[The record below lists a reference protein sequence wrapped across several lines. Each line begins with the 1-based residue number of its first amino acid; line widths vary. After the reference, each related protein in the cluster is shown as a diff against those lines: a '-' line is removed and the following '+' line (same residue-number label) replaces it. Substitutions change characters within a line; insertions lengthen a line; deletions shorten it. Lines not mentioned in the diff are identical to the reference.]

1 MLDVFTNIR
10 LLDLI
15 DIGIVAFIIYR
26 IILLIKGTRAVQMLL
41 GLAVILAVYMASRV
55 GDLHTLNW
63 FLSNFLS
70 SIILVIV
77 VIFQNDI
84 RRALMHVGRNPF
96 LANTSRDESEIIDE
110 LVKACVALGNRKIGA
125 LIAIERETG
134 INDILESGTQ
144 IDARVSCEL
153 IRSIFMPSSP
163 IHDGALVLQ
172 QGRLTMAGCFLP
184 LSQGSDV
191 TKELGTR
198 HRAAI
203 GLTELADAVAII
215 VSEETGKISVAVNG
229 GMTRNLDAASLK
241 RSWAVCW
248 NPASETQ
255 EEEKE
260 GGCLMFRLVT
270 ENWSLKLISLV
281 FALLLWMFIMGERQ
295 LEVGYLVPL
304 ELQNIPKGLMVANEV
319 PSQVDVRVSGPRT
332 LLMKVSPNDIS
343 IIVDLNDLRP
353 GLTTFKRLEERLNL
367 PSGLRV
373 TRLSPSFIDL
383 KLERIKQK
391 QVPVKITLEGEPLPG
406 YQIGRIMAV
415 PDQVLLR
422 AVRLN

>member
-1 MLDVFTNIR
+1 MFDVFSNLR

-15 DIGIVAFIIYR
+15 DISIVAFIIYR

-96 LANTSRDESEIIDE
+96 LGGMTSREESEIIDE
-110 LVKACVALGNRKIGA
+110 LVKACVALSNRKIGA

-134 INDILESGTQ
+134 INDILESGTP
-144 IDARVSCEL
+144 IDARVAGEL

-172 QGRLTMAGCFLP
+172 QGRLTLAGCFLP
-184 LSQGSDV
+184 LSQEGDL
-191 TKELGTR
+191 TQDLGTR

-203 GLTELADAVAII
+203 GLTELADAVAIV

-229 GMTRNLDAASLK
+229 GMTRNLDATSLK
-241 RSWAVCW
+241 KVLGRLLEPRRTKNKKKKKKGAV
-248 NPASETQ
+248 
-255 EEEKE
+255 
-260 GGCLMFRLVT
+260 
-270 ENWSLKLISLV
+270 
-281 FALLLWMFIMGERQ
+281 
-295 LEVGYLVPL
+295 
-304 ELQNIPKGLMVANEV
+304 
-319 PSQVDVRVSGPRT
+319 
-332 LLMKVSPNDIS
+332 
-343 IIVDLNDLRP
+343 
-353 GLTTFKRLEERLNL
+353 
-367 PSGLRV
+367 
-373 TRLSPSFIDL
+373 
-383 KLERIKQK
+383 
-391 QVPVKITLEGEPLPG
+391 
-406 YQIGRIMAV
+406 
-415 PDQVLLR
+415 
-422 AVRLN
+422 

>member
-10 LLDLI
+10 LLDIL
-15 DIGIVAFIIYR
+15 DISIVAFIIYR

-96 LANTSRDESEIIDE
+96 LGGMNSDEESAVIDE
-110 LVKACVALGNRKIGA
+110 LVKACGALGSRKIGA
-125 LIAIERETG
+125 LIAIERENG
-134 INDILESGTQ
+134 INDILESGTS

-172 QGRLTMAGCFLP
+172 QGRLTLAGCFLP
-184 LSQGSDV
+184 LSRGLDL
-191 TKELGTR
+191 TKDLGTR

-215 VSEETGKISVAVNG
+215 VSEETGNISVAVNG
-229 GMTRNLDAASLK
+229 GMTRNLDATSLK
-241 RSWAVCW
+241 KVL
-248 NPASETQ
+248 
-255 EEEKE
+255 
-260 GGCLMFRLVT
+260 GRL
-270 ENWSLKLISLV
+270 
-281 FALLLWMFIMGERQ
+281 
-295 LEVGYLVPL
+295 
-304 ELQNIPKGLMVANEV
+304 LQ
-319 PSQVDVRVSGPRT
+319 PR
-332 LLMKVSPNDIS
+332 KVKN
-343 IIVDLNDLRP
+343 
-353 GLTTFKRLEERLNL
+353 K
-367 PSGLRV
+367 
-373 TRLSPSFIDL
+373 
-383 KLERIKQK
+383 KQK
-391 QVPVKITLEGEPLPG
+391 QLKKG
-406 YQIGRIMAV
+406 
-415 PDQVLLR
+415 
-422 AVRLN
+422 